1 VICGSPLQFPHL
13 ILIIATCPSLLD
25 IYIDNKQRKKVKLKA
40 LISEGKSSKEDLKVT
55 LGYINWNGGL
65 NIVSPVSKI
74 IKTWGE
80 ERSMLSLYV

>member
-1 VICGSPLQFPHL
+1 
-13 ILIIATCPSLLD
+13 
-25 IYIDNKQRKKVKLKA
+25 LKA
-40 LISEGKSSKEDLKVT
+40 LISEGKSSGEDLKVT